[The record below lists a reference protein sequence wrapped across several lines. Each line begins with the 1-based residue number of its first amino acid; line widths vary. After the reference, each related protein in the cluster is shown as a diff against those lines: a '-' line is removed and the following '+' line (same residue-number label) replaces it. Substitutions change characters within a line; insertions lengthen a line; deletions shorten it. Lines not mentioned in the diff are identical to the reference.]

1 MERITMA
8 FQVQANKRGWIFETI
23 EEACAAADDVFK
35 RRGLIVGIMET
46 DKPATHKFSL

>member
-23 EEACAAADDVFK
+23 EEACAAASFVQ
-35 RRGLIVGIMET
+35 RQRGVIVGIVET
-46 DKPATHKFSL
+46 DKAATHKID